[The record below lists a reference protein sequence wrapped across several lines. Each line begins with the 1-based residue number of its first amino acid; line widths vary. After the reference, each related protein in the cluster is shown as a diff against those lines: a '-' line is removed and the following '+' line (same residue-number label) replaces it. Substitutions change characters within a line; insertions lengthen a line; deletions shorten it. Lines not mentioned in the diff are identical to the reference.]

1 MYVSI
6 RAYTVGK
13 DGRVVSVKEV
23 GEERLGGVT
32 KDILLS
38 RLVVKHPVKDEA
50 AIFVALRSG
59 RKKAALDEG
68 S

>member
-6 RAYTVGK
+6 QAYTVGK
-13 DGRVVSVKEV
+13 DGRVVPVKEV
-23 GEERLGGVT
+23 GEQRLGSVT

-59 RKKAALDEG
+59 WKKAALDKC